1 MDLKNKSSIVS
12 ILCFCL
18 TFATLSTGL
27 ANPMMGNVQKSKNM
41 PIAPETTFSDAVR
54 VDHLSNGINIVLVP
68 NHSVPM
74 ISTNIIINVGARDET
89 WNTWGAGHFL
99 EHMLFN
105 GTVNRS
111 QEEIYNELDL
121 IGAYHNAHT
130 GSHFTDFMLLVPK
143 GGFEKGF
150 EIIAEMVFASTLPTL
165 KFEKERGIVMEEIAM
180 SMSRRGDPNGVF
192 RKNLYG
198 NSPLSRNVLGTVES
212 ISRLERD
219 SVLTFYHNWYQPN
232 NSMIYITGDFA
243 SDTMYTWCEETLKK
257 YRPRELPERRHI
269 KSPDFKLL
277 SRRGITTS
285 LGSSVARRLLV
296 AQDAPMINDPDFIQ
310 MLMLMQV
317 LDRRFEKDLPAG
329 FRGYTSLQLDP
340 DVSVLEFSINAP
352 ERESSFEGIQLELDK
367 ILKNVVKNPPG
378 KDEIHRLSN
387 RYRAEEVFTSEKL
400 HYYGIM
406 NSPYWALV
414 PWEDFKSWPDQMA
427 ALKPSQLAET
437 AKKWLIRDDR
447 YSMIIEPEMF
457 EEENTNIATE
467 FSIKTERLAGPGEP
481 TVIIRTDPSARVFAL
496 HILFKDRWMWD
507 KVYGTGAV
515 DMLHR
520 LILEGKDKRGRSVTT
535 RLDEISATLKTV
547 DNPGIPYDNYYNSP
561 EYSFLRFETLP
572 ENWDKGIDLVFDL
585 LKDIPIDEKNIAVP
599 REANQNSPISIGR
612 KKLRRTLFPSTYL
625 SAKMHWEQDIIV
637 KKKLTDLKI
646 SYFNPE
652 NMIISVSGPINSDD
666 VFRNII
672 AEAKPL
678 AKKSFIAQKSPEFNL
693 KEIAAQ
699 EPISDTLT
707 VGKAQGALLMC
718 KIIPDISDIDQV
730 ALMIANSYFS
740 NQLQMIL
747 REQQGLAYSLGS
759 SLTLNRTSE
768 NVIWGLWE
776 ISISTRP
783 ENLTKANSGIQ
794 SVLKE
799 LLEHEFN
806 SEEISRLSN
815 SIAGRQMMRDMPRI
829 GQAYAMGIGEFYW
842 SDPERRQF
850 VTDQIL
856 DMTPEEV
863 TSAARK
869 YLKFDSFNRMIVN

>member
-1 MDLKNKSSIVS
+1 
-12 ILCFCL
+12 
-18 TFATLSTGL
+18 
-27 ANPMMGNVQKSKNM
+27 
-41 PIAPETTFSDAVR
+41 
-54 VDHLSNGINIVLVP
+54 
-68 NHSVPM
+68 
-74 ISTNIIINVGARDET
+74 
-89 WNTWGAGHFL
+89 
-99 EHMLFN
+99 
-105 GTVNRS
+105 
-111 QEEIYNELDL
+111 
-121 IGAYHNAHT
+121 
-130 GSHFTDFMLLVPK
+130 
-143 GGFEKGF
+143 
-150 EIIAEMVFASTLPTL
+150 
-165 KFEKERGIVMEEIAM
+165 
-180 SMSRRGDPNGVF
+180 
-192 RKNLYG
+192 
-198 NSPLSRNVLGTVES
+198 
-212 ISRLERD
+212 
-219 SVLTFYHNWYQPN
+219 
-232 NSMIYITGDFA
+232 
-243 SDTMYTWCEETLKK
+243 
-257 YRPRELPERRHI
+257 
-269 KSPDFKLL
+269 
-277 SRRGITTS
+277 
-285 LGSSVARRLLV
+285 
-296 AQDAPMINDPDFIQ
+296 
-310 MLMLMQV
+310 
-317 LDRRFEKDLPAG
+317 
-329 FRGYTSLQLDP
+329 
-340 DVSVLEFSINAP
+340 
-352 ERESSFEGIQLELDK
+352 
-367 ILKNVVKNPPG
+367 
-378 KDEIHRLSN
+378 
-387 RYRAEEVFTSEKL
+387 
-400 HYYGIM
+400 
-406 NSPYWALV
+406 SPYWALV

-740 NQLQMIL
+740 NQLQINL